1 LNFFISHEKMSFTV
15 KITDELIRS
24 VDPAEMGKAIREMGS
39 HLRDAATLTNNA
51 LANLTLPARSD
62 ISSIVLAGLGGSAI
76 GGDLVRSYLADSLSV
91 PMAINRT
98 YSLPGYVGKNTLV
111 IASSYS
117 GDTEESLSMFA
128 DAKAKGA
135 KIVCIT
141 TGGKIATLAQ
151 ENNLPLIILPKG
163 FQPRAGLAYSFV
175 PILLLLEKLGFTK
188 DEAANIEDAAKTL
201 DSLAAKYNNHSSSDN
216 LALSLAT
223 KLNTKIP
230 VIYSSNDVIDTVNL
244 RWRGQIQENAKHV
257 AFGNILPEMNHNEI
271 NGWDHP
277 RSVLDT
283 FAVIFLRSPKDEH
296 ERVAKRF
303 GILKDVLHQR
313 NIQLEE
319 VTAEGNSRLAR
330 MFSLVS
336 LGDWISYYMALLSN
350 VDPSPVPVIS
360 FLKKKLEE

>member
-1 LNFFISHEKMSFTV
+1 MSFTA
-15 KITDELIRS
+15 KITDDLIRS
-24 VDPAEMGKAIREMGS
+24 TDPAEMGKAIREMGS
-39 HLRDAATLTNNA
+39 HFRDAARLTNEA
-51 LANLTLPARSD
+51 LASQTLPSKSN
-62 ISSIVLAGLGGSAI
+62 IQSIVVAGLGGSAI
-76 GGDLVRSYLADSLSV
+76 GGDLVRSYLADSLGV
-91 PMAINRT
+91 PMSINRT
-98 YSLPGYVGKNTLV
+98 YSLPGFVGKNTLV

-128 DAKAKGA
+128 DAKARGA
-135 KIVCIT
+135 MIVCIT
-141 TGGKIATLAQ
+141 TGGKIAGLAA
-151 ENNLPLIILPKG
+151 ENKLPLITLPKG

-175 PILLLLEKLGFTK
+175 PILLLLEKLGFTSG
-188 DEAANIEDAAKTL
+188 EMANIEDAAKTL
-201 DSLAAKYNNHSSSDN
+201 DTLAARYSTHSSDAN
-216 LALSLAT
+216 TALALAT

-283 FAVIFLRSPKDEH
+283 FAVIFLRSMADEH

-303 GILKDVLHQR
+303 DILKDVIHQR
-313 NIQLEE
+313 SIAIEE
-319 VTAEGNSRLAR
+319 HSSEGATRLAR

-336 LGDWISYYMALLSN
+336 LGDWVSYYMALLSG

-360 FLKKKLEE
+360 FLKKKLED